1 VRRWHSRR
9 IFYFLLALFAG
20 GLLGGLA
27 TSFLRFSAGVGVLG
41 GALLGLVAI
50 WLIDLQRA
58 TKVMNWLENDDAQ
71 AQLPQTLKGPVDIWS
86 ELARRAVRLMRLRDR
101 QIQSEQQQ
109 LQQFLSAMQ
118 VAPTGVLL
126 LDENDQVTWGNAN
139 AAYYLGL
146 EFPRDYRQHITNLVR
161 RPVFVN
167 YLMQHAYENTLRMEW
182 GHGQQG
188 TLILQVVNYDEQ
200 RKLVLIQDITEQER
214 IDQMRRDFVA
224 NVSHEMRTP
233 LTVLAGFIETMQNLP
248 LDKGE
253 QAHYLAL
260 MAEQSNRMQ
269 GLISDLLALAK
280 LEGSP
285 APGVDSWVPVVLLLE
300 QAEHTARQL
309 SGGQHEISFSKAGSD
324 QIAGEQTELLSALSN
339 LVSNA
344 VRYTPHGSKI
354 AVTWQIEPDGSGLL
368 LVKDNGAG
376 IAKEHI
382 PRLTERFYRVDRSRS
397 RQTGGTGL
405 GLSIV
410 KHVMQRHEGALEIDS
425 ILGKGSSFIL
435 KFPASRVRHAQVPAE
450 L

>member
-1 VRRWHSRR
+1 
-9 IFYFLLALFAG
+9 
-20 GLLGGLA
+20 
-27 TSFLRFSAGVGVLG
+27 
-41 GALLGLVAI
+41 
-50 WLIDLQRA
+50 
-58 TKVMNWLENDDAQ
+58 
-71 AQLPQTLKGPVDIWS
+71 
-86 ELARRAVRLMRLRDR
+86 
-101 QIQSEQQQ
+101 
-109 LQQFLSAMQ
+109 MQ

-248 LDKGE
+248 LDKAE
-253 QAHYLAL
+253 QAHYLTL

-285 APGVDSWVPVVLLLE
+285 APGIDSWVPVVLLLE

-354 AVTWQIEPDGSGLL
+354 AVTWQVEPDGSGLL
-368 LVKDNGAG
+368 VVKDNGAG

-435 KFPASRVRHAQVPAE
+435 KFPASRVRHVQVPAE